1 MKDYRELSE
10 ILQNPFMAM
19 WFQLKEYLNTKTSH
33 GKNELLDKMREMET
47 DLLIKIYGNNIAE
60 IIKKQAE

>member
-19 WFQLKEYLNTKTSH
+19 WFQLKEYLNTKASH
-33 GKNELLDKMREMET
+33 GKNELLDKMREMEI
-47 DLLIKIYGNNIAE
+47 DLGNNIAE

>member
-33 GKNELLDKMREMET
+33 GKNELLNKMREMEI
-47 DLLIKIYGNNIAE
+47 DLGNNIAE